1 MSKGLN
7 EFKDA
12 LEGKH
17 YSLVILDNKYH
28 KLVKRVGK
36 SKDMEAAEKELSDLV
51 KHQGQLNNDLKAIKR
66 IKQKLM
72 QEIVDNMEHSN
83 AKKDENKRLID
94 EANERIVQYEDELID
109 IPHQI
114 DSVNKE
120 LLIMLMERCYGIL
133 DQNTDD
139 IEEITL
145 WINRV
150 REELKE
156 NVVKK
161 QDMEITNIEIY
172 TFMHDILG
180 PEVIETFDIRYDIE
194 ERRQAILEKQ
204 RAKKEQQELAKLHG
218 EKNSN

>member
-28 KLVKRVGK
+28 RLVKRVGK

-51 KHQGQLNNDLKAIKR
+51 KRQGQLNNDIKAVKR
-66 IKQKLM
+66 IKSKLM
-72 QEIVDNMEHSN
+72 QEIVDNMEQS
-83 AKKDENKRLID
+83 KSKVEENRRLID

-109 IPHQI
+109 LPRQI
-114 DSVNKE
+114 DTINKE
-120 LLIMLMERCYGIL
+120 LLVMLMERCYGIL
-133 DQNTDD
+133 DKYTDD
-139 IEEITL
+139 IEAIAI
-145 WINRV
+145 WIERV

-161 QDMEITNIEIY
+161 QDMEITNVEIY

-194 ERRQAILEKQ
+194 ARRQAILDKQ
-204 RAKKEQQELAKLHG
+204 RAKKEQQELMNQNNKSM
-218 EKNSN
+218 K